1 MKAARSS
8 RMNRTILAIAVGGSN
23 VKMMTNTDR
32 DPRKFKS
39 GPDLT
44 AEQMVRKVAALAKD
58 WSFDVISIG
67 YPGPVCGNRPLREPV
82 NLGEGW
88 KGFDF
93 QKAFGKPTR
102 VVNDALM
109 QALGGYRGGRMLF
122 LGLGTGLGSAMI
134 VDGKPEPMELAHLP
148 YRKGKTFEDYAGK
161 AGRKRRG
168 DRKWRK
174 HVFDIVVHL
183 TAALEPDEVLIG
195 GGNVRHLEKLPPK
208 SRRGD
213 NADAFEGGFRL
224 WDQTGVDARARVR

>member
-1 MKAARSS
+1 MKAERS
-8 RMNRTILAIAVGGSN
+8 RQMKRTILTIDIGGSH
-23 VKMMTNTDR
+23 VKMMTSNGR
-32 DPRKFKS
+32 IKCEFES
-39 GPDLT
+39 EPDLT
-44 AEQMVRKVAALAKD
+44 AKEMVRKVKALTKD
-58 WSFDVISIG
+58 WSYDVISIG
-67 YPGPVCGNRPLREPV
+67 YPGPVCGNRPLREPF
-82 NLGEGW
+82 NLGAGW

-93 QKAFGKPTR
+93 PKAFGKPTR

-134 VDGKPEPMELAHLP
+134 VDGELEPMELAHLP
-148 YRKGKTFEDYAGK
+148 YLKGKTYEDYAGK
-161 AGRKRRG
+161 AGRKRLGNKR
-168 DRKWRK
+168 WRK
-174 HVFDIVVHL
+174 HVADIVGQL

-195 GGNVRHLEKLPPK
+195 GGNVKHLDKLPPK